1 MPTAVPAILLI
12 ALRPRGDLG
21 AMSALDDEK
30 KALRQQAAQT
40 RKMAFAALP
49 KASQLIASSAPLLH
63 EKFTP
68 RLVAAYWPIRTE
80 IDPIPLL
87 AALCDLGAKSCLPA
101 TPQEG
106 HPLRFY
112 EWSKGDVLIDG
123 PYKTKE
129 PAGTGPG
136 VKPDLILAPLLAF
149 DDDCWRLGYGGG
161 FYDRTIAA
169 LSAANHV
176 AHIVGIAF
184 DESRVAKVPIGPFDK
199 QLSAILTPTGLRQPT
214 GEIDASGE

>member
-1 MPTAVPAILLI
+1 
-12 ALRPRGDLG
+12 
-21 AMSALDDEK
+21 MSALDDEK

-40 RKMAFAALP
+40 RKDAYAAWP
-49 KASQLIASSAPLLH
+49 NASQMIASYAPILH
-63 EKFTP
+63 DRFAPK
-68 RLVAAYWPIRTE
+68 LVAAYWPIRTE

-87 AALCDLGAKSCLPA
+87 SALCDLGGKSCLPA

-112 EWSKGDVLIDG
+112 EWAQGDALIDG
-123 PYKTKE
+123 PYNTKE

-149 DDDCWRLGYGGG
+149 DDHCWRLGYGGG

-169 LSAANHV
+169 LSAANHR
-176 AHIVGIAF
+176 AYIVGVAF
-184 DESRVAKVPIGPFDK
+184 DESCVAKVPIGPFDK
-199 QLSAILTPTGLRQPT
+199 QLSAILTPSGVRHPT
-214 GEIDASGE
+214 DEI

>member
-1 MPTAVPAILLI
+1 
-12 ALRPRGDLG
+12 
-21 AMSALDDEK
+21 MSALDDDK
-30 KALRQQAAQT
+30 KALRQQAAQ
-40 RKMAFAALP
+40 RRGKAFEALP
-49 KASQLIASSAPLLH
+49 QAAELVSSFASHLH
-63 EKFTP
+63 DLFSP

-87 AALCDLGAKSCLPA
+87 GALCDMGATSCLPA

-112 EWSKGDVLIDG
+112 EWVIGEALIEG
-123 PYKTKE
+123 PYNTKE

-149 DDDCWRLGYGGG
+149 DKNCWRLGYGGG

-169 LSAANHV
+169 LASSGHV
-176 AHIVGIAF
+176 AQIVGIAF
-184 DESRVAKVPIGPFDK
+184 DESCVSKVPIGPYDK
-199 QLSAILTPTGLRQPT
+199 QLSAILTPSGLRRPVD
-214 GEIDASGE
+214 GHMN